1 MSRRILPQRR
11 MSLTFDLVFKNQLV
25 GITAGYFST
34 GEIGEVFLA
43 TGKGGSDLASL
54 VCDAAITLSLALQH
68 GVKIETIRH
77 AVLRDSR
84 GEPLSLV
91 GAVIDELARVR
102 S

>member
-1 MSRRILPQRR
+1 MSRRILPQRH

-34 GEIGEVFLA
+34 GEIGDIFLA

-54 VCDAAITLSLALQH
+54 VSDAAITVSLALQH
-68 GVKIETIRH
+68 GLKIETIRH
-77 AVLRDSR
+77 AVLLDSR